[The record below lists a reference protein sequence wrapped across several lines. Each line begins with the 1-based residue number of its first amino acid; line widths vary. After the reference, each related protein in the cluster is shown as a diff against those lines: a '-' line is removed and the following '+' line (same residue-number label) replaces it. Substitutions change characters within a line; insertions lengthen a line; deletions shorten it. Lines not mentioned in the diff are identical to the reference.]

1 MKRKNLGRAVLVLF
15 LLLPALAVWWPLW
28 FMGTGALMPL
38 DELRA
43 ALGPV
48 LQGAEG
54 SAFWPL
60 LPSWPTLQPLAELL
74 LDTPQFF
81 TMFWNTCAIVFP
93 QVLGQV
99 LVGAPAAWAFSRLRF
114 RGRRAL
120 FTLYIV
126 LMLMPFQV
134 TMVSGYLVADA
145 MGIMDT
151 FWAIILPGV
160 FSTFPVFIM
169 AKGFDAVPIALLE
182 AASIDGAGPLRTFFH
197 IGVPLGVP
205 GILSAAVLGFLE
217 AWNAIEQPMTFLKT
231 KALAAFA
238 VSAPDRGGKAGPG
251 HGGQPCDAGPGG
263 ADLPV
268 RAEISGAG
276 NPGQR
281 IEGVDNVAYQRKSH
295 GPLGPQAAL
304 ERHTGP
310 RAEGC
315 GAVLCG
321 HAGLHDDCARHG
333 GRNAGRSADGVP
345 PARRACTGADG
356 GRSALRGRGAER

>member
-151 FWAIILPGV
+151 FWAIILPGA

-182 AASIDGAGPLRTFFH
+182 AASIATTSRMLPLS
-197 IGVPLGVP
+197 IPLQISHSPQGSP
-205 GILSAAVLGFLE
+205 FWGCRQL
-217 AWNAIEQPMTFLKT
+217 T
-231 KALAAFA
+231 ALAKILAQ
-238 VSAPDRGGKAGPG
+238 VV
-251 HGGQPCDAGPGG
+251 
-263 ADLPV
+263 LPV
-268 RAEISGAG
+268 
-276 NPGQR
+276 
-281 IEGVDNVAYQRKSH
+281 
-295 GPLGPQAAL
+295 
-304 ERHTGP
+304 P
-310 RAEGC
+310 RTP
-315 GAVLCG
+315 VN
-321 HAGLHDDCARHG
+321 R
-333 GRNAGRSADGVP
+333 
-345 PARRACTGADG
+345 
-356 GRSALRGRGAER
+356 

>member
-151 FWAIILPGV
+151 FWAIILPGA

-231 KALAAFA
+231 KALWPLSLYLPQIAA
-238 VSAPDRGGKAGPG
+238 
-251 HGGQPCDAGPGG
+251 
-263 ADLPV
+263 
-268 RAEISGAG
+268 E
-276 NPGQR
+276 
-281 IEGVDNVAYQRKSH
+281 
-295 GPLGPQAAL
+295 AL
-304 ERHTGP
+304 
-310 RAEGC
+310 
-315 GAVLCG
+315 
-321 HAGLHDDCARHG
+321 
-333 GRNAGRSADGVP
+333 
-345 PARRACTGADG
+345 
-356 GRSALRGRGAER
+356 

>member
-1 MKRKNLGRAVLVLF
+1 MKRKNLGRAVFVLF

-81 TMFWNTCAIVFP
+81 TMFWSRG
-93 QVLGQV
+93 LGDVYKRQ
-99 LVGAPAAWAFSRLRF
+99 
-114 RGRRAL
+114 
-120 FTLYIV
+120 
-126 LMLMPFQV
+126 
-134 TMVSGYLVADA
+134 LVADA

-151 FWAIILPGV
+151 FWAIILPGA

-231 KALAAFA
+231 KALWPLSLYLPQIAAEKLGLA
-238 VSAPDRGGKAGPG
+238 MVASLVMLAP
-251 HGGQPCDAGPGG
+251 
-263 ADLPV
+263 
-268 RAEISGAG
+268 
-276 NPGQR
+276 
-281 IEGVDNVAYQRKSH
+281 
-295 GPLGPQAAL
+295 
-304 ERHTGP
+304 
-310 RAEGC
+310 
-315 GAVLCG
+315 AVLIFRFG
-321 HAGLHDDCARHG
+321 QKYLELGIQASGLK
-333 GRNAGRSADGVP
+333 
-345 PARRACTGADG
+345 
-356 GRSALRGRGAER
+356 E

>member
-126 LMLMPFQV
+126 L
-134 TMVSGYLVADA
+134 TVSYTHL
-145 MGIMDT
+145 T
-151 FWAIILPGV
+151 LP
-160 FSTFPVFIM
+160 
-169 AKGFDAVPIALLE
+169 
-182 AASIDGAGPLRTFFH
+182 
-197 IGVPLGVP
+197 
-205 GILSAAVLGFLE
+205 
-217 AWNAIEQPMTFLKT
+217 T
-231 KALAAFA
+231 KA
-238 VSAPDRGGKAGPG
+238 
-251 HGGQPCDAGPGG
+251 
-263 ADLPV
+263 
-268 RAEISGAG
+268 
-276 NPGQR
+276 
-281 IEGVDNVAYQRKSH
+281 
-295 GPLGPQAAL
+295 
-304 ERHTGP
+304 
-310 RAEGC
+310 
-315 GAVLCG
+315 
-321 HAGLHDDCARHG
+321 
-333 GRNAGRSADGVP
+333 
-345 PARRACTGADG
+345 
-356 GRSALRGRGAER
+356 

>member
-151 FWAIILPGV
+151 FWAIILPGA

-182 AASIDGAGPLRTFFH
+182 AASIDGANGFQQLIHIKLPLLAPTTLFLVVTTVVSSMKVFQAVDILTLGGPYESTMVLVYQIYRLAFADH
-197 IGVPLGVP
+197 RLDRA
-205 GILSAAVLGFLE
+205 AAVGCVFFVIL
-217 AWNAIEQPMTFLKT
+217 
-231 KALAAFA
+231 LAFTA
-238 VSAPDRGGKAGPG
+238 VTMKWSNHKVNY
-251 HGGQPCDAGPGG
+251 DA
-263 ADLPV
+263 
-268 RAEISGAG
+268 
-276 NPGQR
+276 
-281 IEGVDNVAYQRKSH
+281 
-295 GPLGPQAAL
+295 
-304 ERHTGP
+304 
-310 RAEGC
+310 
-315 GAVLCG
+315 
-321 HAGLHDDCARHG
+321 
-333 GRNAGRSADGVP
+333 
-345 PARRACTGADG
+345 
-356 GRSALRGRGAER
+356 

>member
-60 LPSWPTLQPLAELL
+60 LPSWPTLQPLAERL

-231 KALAAFA
+231 KALWPLSLYLPQIAAEKLGLA
-238 VSAPDRGGKAGPG
+238 MVASLVMLAP
-251 HGGQPCDAGPGG
+251 
-263 ADLPV
+263 
-268 RAEISGAG
+268 
-276 NPGQR
+276 
-281 IEGVDNVAYQRKSH
+281 
-295 GPLGPQAAL
+295 
-304 ERHTGP
+304 
-310 RAEGC
+310 
-315 GAVLCG
+315 AVLIFRFG
-321 HAGLHDDCARHG
+321 QKYLELGIQASGLK
-333 GRNAGRSADGVP
+333 
-345 PARRACTGADG
+345 
-356 GRSALRGRGAER
+356 E

>member
-1 MKRKNLGRAVLVLF
+1 M
-15 LLLPALAVWWPLW
+15 
-28 FMGTGALMPL
+28 
-38 DELRA
+38 
-43 ALGPV
+43 

-81 TMFWNTCAIVFP
+81 HHVLEHLRHRVP

-169 AKGFDAVPIALLE
+169 AKGSMPCPSRCWRPRPSTVRGRCAL
-182 AASIDGAGPLRTFFH
+182 FFH

-217 AWNAIEQPMTFLKT
+217 AWNAIEQPMTFQDK
-231 KALAAFA
+231 K
-238 VSAPDRGGKAGPG
+238 
-251 HGGQPCDAGPGG
+251 PCGRFRCTCP
-263 ADLPV
+263 
-268 RAEISGAG
+268 RS
-276 NPGQR
+276 R
-281 IEGVDNVAYQRKSH
+281 RKSWAW
-295 GPLGPQAAL
+295 PWWPAL
-304 ERHTGP
+304 
-310 RAEGC
+310 
-315 GAVLCG
+315 
-321 HAGLHDDCARHG
+321 
-333 GRNAGRSADGVP
+333 
-345 PARRACTGADG
+345 
-356 GRSALRGRGAER
+356 